1 MKGDWVELLLKG
13 FNSLDMSVNE
23 DIIKNETKA
32 QFKSRIKKQLEK
44 HMLAEMKHKQE
55 EHSYFVTFVTKTSK
69 SKNI

>member
-1 MKGDWVELLLKG
+1 MKGDWVELLLKD
-13 FNSLDMSVNE
+13 FNDLDMSMNE

-44 HMLAEMKHKQE
+44 HMLAELKHKQE
-55 EHSYFVTFVTKTSK
+55 GHSKIRGICYKNLK